1 MEIQRM
7 NLFKPTA
14 QIQWMF
20 KRFGLRITKVPKLNN
35 PLPWDMDQEFLDIF
49 RKSISFSMTST
60 ANRYALYQAIKYLV
74 KHDIPGDIVECGV
87 WRGGSSMIAALTL
100 VALGDTDRRIWLY
113 DTYEGSTEPGEVD
126 VRAYDGA
133 SAQKIWKDW
142 NESHDETW
150 ISSPLEDVKANMAS
164 TGYPEEKFVYV
175 QGMVEDT
182 IPGNTPS
189 EIALLRLDTDWYQST
204 YHELSHLFPTVS
216 RNGVLIIDDYGWW
229 KGSKAATDQYF
240 SELNVPVYLN
250 RVDVSSRLVIK
261 TT

>member
-1 MEIQRM
+1 MKIQRM

-14 QIQWMF
+14 PIQWMF